1 MVVSPE
7 CEVVI
12 DVLSESAQISADGLR
27 HANLQAGDRIVLTKD
42 ANKIQL
48 AYINEGN
55 FTDRLV
61 AKFKLPIEG
70 WRGESS

>member
-1 MVVSPE
+1 L
-7 CEVVI
+7 I
-12 DVLSESAQISADGLR
+12 
-27 HANLQAGDRIVLTKD
+27 AGDRIVLTRD
-42 ANKIQL
+42 ASKIQL
-48 AYINEGN
+48 AYIANGK

>member
-1 MVVSPE
+1 MVVSPD

-12 DVLSESAQISADGLR
+12 DVSSQSAQISSDGLR
-27 HANLQAGDRIVLTKD
+27 QTELIAGDRIVLTKD
-42 ANKIQL
+42 SQQIQL
-48 AYINEGN
+48 AYINAGE

>member
-7 CEVVI
+7 CEIVI
-12 DVLSESAQISADGLR
+12 DVLSQFAQISADGLR
-27 HANLQAGDRIVLTKD
+27 QFELISGDRIVLTKD
-42 ANKIQL
+42 TDEIQL
-48 AYINEGN
+48 AYVNEGN